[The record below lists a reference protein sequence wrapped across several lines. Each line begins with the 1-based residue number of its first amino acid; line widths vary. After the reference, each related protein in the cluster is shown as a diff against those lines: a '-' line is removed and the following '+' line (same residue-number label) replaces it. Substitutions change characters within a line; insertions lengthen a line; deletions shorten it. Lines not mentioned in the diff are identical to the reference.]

1 MEAPCIYIFTHDSI
15 GVGEDGPTHQPIEQ
29 IASLRTIPGLY
40 VIRPC
45 DANEVVEMWRFIAAH
60 QTDPVAVVLS
70 RQAVPTL
77 DRNKYKAASG
87 LARGG
92 YIILD
97 SAGAPDII
105 LMASGSEVSLMLQA
119 HEALVV
125 EGKKVRSVS
134 MPCIELFKHQPQEYI
149 DSVFPNECRARVSIE
164 AGRRASW
171 DTFIGLDGEH
181 IGMIT
186 FGESGNL
193 KDLNKHFGFTTQAVV
208 EAAKRVFENKP
219 RTMQSRATV
228 ARAWKKRKC
237 A

>member
-77 DRNKYKAASG
+77 DRNKHKAASG

-119 HEALVV
+119 HEALVA

-134 MPCIELFKHQPQEYI
+134 MPCIELFKHQSQEYI
-149 DSVFPNECRARVSIE
+149 DSVLPLECRARVSIE

-186 FGESGNL
+186 FGESGPL
-193 KDLNKHFGFTTQAVV
+193 KDLNQHFGFTTKAVM
-208 EAAKRVFENKP
+208 EAAIRVSERKP